1 MRTIDS
7 RSPTNPLVAIA
18 GDLRASL
25 LLDPALPEAINRMT
39 AAIEQAESAEVEL
52 AGVGAQAVIAGE
64 TKRGRVS

>member
-1 MRTIDS
+1 MRIIDS

-52 AGVGAQAVIAGE
+52 AGVEAQAVIAGD